1 MSKRFLI
8 FAVSWH
14 HWSLVLL
21 RIAKANYANYA
32 NVTWQQSSLRRIQ
45 PHCNQYTIVIDRERS
60 SFEKVFS
67 KFRIEKPKYV
77 LCKRGRAHFE
87 AETSIVSLPLLEA
100 YDERI
105 RHLLAE
111 NYQLRARKVGNSK
124 IIQSLETELIQK
136 RSEVFQLQQEL
147 QLLREEVASTR
158 QPVNPANN
166 TVKFNVSRHSY
177 WELDKSTRSLK
188 RKKIRQHIQ
197 KAVEILPAEFK
208 PVEVSII
215 TLYAKFFISE
225 HRHLF
230 FLCYSFLSCH
240 SHFPFLICSIV
251 ISSPVTSRQRKVSSL
266 HNRSRSIQKLL
277 RSKQKLL
284 RSV

>member
-1 MSKRFLI
+1 MPKRFLI

-60 SFEKVFS
+60 SFEKMFA
-67 KFRIEKPKYV
+67 KFRIEKPDY
-77 LCKRGRAHFE
+77 
-87 AETSIVSLPLLEA
+87 AERSVVSLPLLEA

-111 NYQLRARKVGNSK
+111 NYQLRARKIGNSK

-177 WELDKSTRSLK
+177 WELNKSTRSLK

-225 HRHLF
+225 PRHLF